1 MISHNWYFLDLG
13 YNMQVWR
20 LASCISRGMD
30 AVHKSAEMPDFA
42 RIHAGFR
49 TLELIFY
56 FAGFCVVT
64 CNIDRCRGN
73 GKICSWH
80 VVGSWFCQELCGV
93 LGYVEI
99 DITRRNGFFV
109 QNVYLCNGWI
119 FMQKWWIFIHRVFHR
134 VFHRLWVFNRFST
147 ELSTGLV
154 NSCLPTIGKIW
165 KKLAQFW
172 TVRIL
177 TILQGLSKSL
187 HFQAGQRGSFSIFR
201 RAAAGVDGPCRCSS
215 TSPPYFNP
223 SPYTN
228 NSQLLLSPT
237 SPFPSHHSIP
247 DIAPSQLPFHYA
259 ILTHP
264 PLSPPS
270 HPLSAYRF
278 HQIHS
283 RTTSSI
289 GVFFIP
295 FFSRFSSIVENSYPF
310 RSDSLSFIPCQYC
323 FL

>member
-1 MISHNWYFLDLG
+1 MNSSKLNYFARKEQKFAFFQG
-13 YNMQVWR
+13 
-20 LASCISRGMD
+20 SRG
-30 AVHKSAEMPDFA
+30 
-42 RIHAGFR
+42 
-49 TLELIFY
+49 
-56 FAGFCVVT
+56 
-64 CNIDRCRGN
+64 
-73 GKICSWH
+73 
-80 VVGSWFCQELCGV
+80 
-93 LGYVEI
+93 
-99 DITRRNGFFV
+99 
-109 QNVYLCNGWI
+109 
-119 FMQKWWIFIHRVFHR
+119 
-134 VFHRLWVFNRFST
+134 
-147 ELSTGLV
+147 GL
-154 NSCLPTIGKIW
+154 
-165 KKLAQFW
+165 
-172 TVRIL
+172 
-177 TILQGLSKSL
+177 
-187 HFQAGQRGSFSIFR
+187 FSIFR
-201 RAAAGVDGPCRCSS
+201 WAAAGSDGPCRCSS

-247 DIAPSQLPFHYA
+247 NIAPSQLPFHYA

-295 FFSRFSSIVENSYPF
+295 FLFRFSSIVEHSYPF

-323 FL
+323 FLWLRLLCRGVFFFSVVYLYLRSSHLTTRRSGGS